1 MNKGLSKVIDIT
13 RSLKESPTM
22 SVGDSGYT
30 NSATASG
37 PVSGY
42 DVALPLP
49 DLSQD
54 YQTPGESGLA
64 KYRFSNVYPVEKVT
78 EKNIDSMVDA
88 SNEYLQLAD
97 KGNQRN
103 AEERINRIRQMFK
116 SLREEAGASGP
127 TMSVGDGGYTG
138 KANASGPAAGYD
150 PVIGIID
157 RRNKKQKNYPK
168 KYVQMYRDMQKGNKL
183 KSVMT

>member
-22 SVGDSGYT
+22 SVGDGGFT

-42 DVALPLP
+42 DVPLPLP

-97 KGNQRN
+97 KENQRN

-116 SLREEAGASGP
+116 SLREEAGP

-138 KANASGPAAGYD
+138 KANASGPVAGYD
-150 PVIGIID
+150 PVIGTID
-157 RRNKKQKNYPK
+157 RRNKRQRNYPK
-168 KYVQMYRDMQKGNKL
+168 KYVQMYRDMMKGQRL

>member
-22 SVGDSGYT
+22 SVGDGGFT

-42 DVALPLP
+42 DVPLPLP

-78 EKNIDSMVDA
+78 ERNIDSMVDA

-103 AEERINRIRQMFK
+103 AEERINIIRQMFK
-116 SLREEAGASGP
+116 SLREEAGP

-138 KANASGPAAGYD
+138 KANASGPVAGYD
-150 PVIGIID
+150 PVIGRVD
-157 RRNKKQKNYPK
+157 RRTKKQKNYPK
-168 KYVQMYRDMQKGNKL
+168 LYVQMYQDIMKGKRL

>member
-22 SVGDSGYT
+22 SVGDGGYT

-42 DVALPLP
+42 DIPLPLP

-78 EKNIDSMVDA
+78 EKNIDNMVDA

-97 KGNQRN
+97 KENQRN

-116 SLREEAGASGP
+116 SLREEAGP

-138 KANASGPAAGYD
+138 KANASGPVAGYD
-150 PVIGIID
+150 PVIGRVD

-168 KYVQMYRDMQKGNKL
+168 KYVQMYRDMMKGQRL